1 MSPIPLY
8 ENVESALA
16 AGIADGTM
24 PPGTQLPPEEG
35 LIERFKVSRTTVRKY
50 YDQYREG
57 NGLPRR
63 CDNPACCFHTGELVW
78 NGKEL
83 RLTLDHIKGV
93 SRGNRPKNLQLLCP
107 NCESQTHTRGG
118 KNKGRVVMSTYL
130 GALRRQ
136 RVPLEEP

>member
-1 MSPIPLY
+1 M
-8 ENVESALA
+8 
-16 AGIADGTM
+16 GTTRKKR
-24 PPGTQLPPEEG
+24 PAKPTRKRTSEPKRPRTWRDVLLFDE
-35 LIERFKVSRTTVRKY
+35 KVSRATVRKY
-50 YDQYREG
+50 YDQYREE

-83 RLTLDHIKGV
+83 RLRLDDIKGV

-107 NCESQTHTRGG
+107 NCESQAKTRGG
-118 KNKGRVVMSTYL
+118 KNKGRVEMNTYL

-136 RVPLEEP
+136 RVPLEEA

>member
-1 MSPIPLY
+1 M
-8 ENVESALA
+8 
-16 AGIADGTM
+16 GTTRKKR
-24 PPGTQLPPEEG
+24 PAKPTRKRTSEPKRPRTWRDVLLFDE
-35 LIERFKVSRTTVRKY
+35 KVSRATVRKY
-50 YDQYREG
+50 YDQYREE

-93 SRGNRPKNLQLLCP
+93 SRGHRPKNLQLLCP
-107 NCESQTHTRGG
+107 NCESQTKTRGG
-118 KNKGRVVMSTYL
+118 KNKGRVEMNTYL

-136 RVPLEEP
+136 RVPLEA

>member
-1 MSPIPLY
+1 M
-8 ENVESALA
+8 
-16 AGIADGTM
+16 GTTRKKR
-24 PPGTQLPPEEG
+24 PAKPTRKRTSEPKRPRTWRDVLLFDE
-35 LIERFKVSRTTVRKY
+35 KVSRATVRKY

-83 RLTLDHIKGV
+83 RLTLDHIKGF

-107 NCESQTHTRGG
+107 NCESQTKTRGG
-118 KNKGRVVMSTYL
+118 KNKGRVEMNTYL

-136 RVPLEEP
+136 RVPLEEA

>member
-1 MSPIPLY
+1 M
-8 ENVESALA
+8 
-16 AGIADGTM
+16 GTTRKKR
-24 PPGTQLPPEEG
+24 PAKPTRKRTSEPKRPRTWRDVL
-35 LIERFKVSRTTVRKY
+35 RFDEKVSRATVRKY
-50 YDQYREG
+50 YDQYREE

-78 NGKEL
+78 NGQEL
-83 RLTLDHIKGV
+83 QLRLDHIKGI

-118 KNKGRVVMSTYL
+118 RNKGRMEMSSYL

-136 RVPLEEP
+136 RVPLEEA

>member
-1 MSPIPLY
+1 MAKRKATGPTKHESSAVKPRGRTWRDVLRFDEKVRSRDPAQVLRRVPERGGDSSPLRQ
-8 ENVESALA
+8 
-16 AGIADGTM
+16 
-24 PPGTQLPPEEG
+24 PGM
-35 LIERFKVSRTTVRKY
+35 R
-50 YDQYREG
+50 
-57 NGLPRR
+57 
-63 CDNPACCFHTGELVW
+63 FHTGELRW

-83 RLTLDHIKGV
+83 RLTLDHIKGI

>member
-1 MSPIPLY
+1 M
-8 ENVESALA
+8 
-16 AGIADGTM
+16 GTTRKKR
-24 PPGTQLPPEEG
+24 PAKPTRKRTSEPKRPRTWRDVLLFDE
-35 LIERFKVSRTTVRKY
+35 KVSRTTVRKY

-107 NCESQTHTRGG
+107 NCESQTKTRGG
-118 KNKGRVVMSTYL
+118 KNKGRVEMNTYL

-136 RVPLEEP
+136 RVPLEEA

>member
-1 MSPIPLY
+1 M
-8 ENVESALA
+8 
-16 AGIADGTM
+16 GTTRKKR
-24 PPGTQLPPEEG
+24 PAKPTRKRTSEPKRPRTWRDVLLFDE
-35 LIERFKVSRTTVRKY
+35 KVSRATVRKY
-50 YDQYREG
+50 YDQYREE

-83 RLTLDHIKGV
+83 RLRLDHIKGV

-107 NCESQTHTRGG
+107 NCESQTKTRGG
-118 KNKGRVVMSTYL
+118 KNKGRVEMNTYL

-136 RVPLEEP
+136 RVPLEEA

>member
-1 MSPIPLY
+1 
-8 ENVESALA
+8 
-16 AGIADGTM
+16 
-24 PPGTQLPPEEG
+24 
-35 LIERFKVSRTTVRKY
+35 VRKY
-50 YDQYREG
+50 YDQYREE

-83 RLTLDHIKGV
+83 RLRLDHIKGV

-107 NCESQTHTRGG
+107 NCESQTKTRGG
-118 KNKGRVVMSTYL
+118 KNKGRVEMNTYL

-136 RVPLEEP
+136 RVPLEA